1 VTDRDL
7 AAGLV
12 AGDERAFEQLYAD
25 YGEGIRR
32 HISRM
37 VRSGAAQDLAQEAF
51 LRAWQRAEQW
61 DGRGTFK
68 AWLYRIATNLALN
81 HLRTVRRRREQPL
94 CSSGHS
100 GGAQEADGEED
111 APGWMYDDGALGPDV
126 AVERSERLAQVQQ
139 LVDGLSDSKRELFR
153 LVNEYEMS
161 IRDAAEEL
169 GIPEGTAKSRLYYAR
184 KQLAQQW
191 QALESTWEEP

>member
-12 AGDERAFEQLYAD
+12 AGDERAFEELYAQ
-25 YGEGIRR
+25 YGEGITR
-32 HISRM
+32 HVARM
-37 VRSGAAQDLAQEAF
+37 VRSDAAQDLAQEVF
-51 LRAWQRAEQW
+51 LRAWQRAGQW

-94 CSSGHS
+94 HTSGPGGS
-100 GGAQEADGEED
+100 GADESDQEAP
-111 APGWMYDDGALGPDV
+111 AWMFDNGSLGLEA
-126 AVERSERLAQVQQ
+126 AVEQSERLARVRQ
-139 LVDGLSDSKRELFR
+139 LVEQLGDKKRALFR
-153 LVNEYEMS
+153 LVHEYDVS
-161 IRDAAEEL
+161 VRDAAEEL
-169 GIPEGTAKSRLYYAR
+169 GIAEGTAKSRLYYAR

-191 QALESTWEEP
+191 QDLESTWEDT